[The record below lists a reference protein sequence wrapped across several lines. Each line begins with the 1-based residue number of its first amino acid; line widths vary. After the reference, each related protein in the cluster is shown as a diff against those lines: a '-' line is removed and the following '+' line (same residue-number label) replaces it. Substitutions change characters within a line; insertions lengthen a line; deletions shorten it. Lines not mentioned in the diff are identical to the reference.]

1 MDKTLIEKIENVTL
15 YNDKYKD
22 DQFKK
27 MLFKKEL
34 IECSRKGIKDK
45 DKSVFNLYQK
55 TIYENVDNDIF
66 MDDFLT
72 FAFSKKQYLNE
83 QQNTDEEQ
91 NQMREDIK
99 EIKSYLKRQNLEK
112 LQQQRE
118 MSKQRELQNDP
129 EYKAKKA
136 LGGVLRMILSI
147 TISSTLFKV
156 IGAGFDAVSGIGKGA
171 ATESENINID
181 NNSLL
186 LEDGEGQLMQ
196 ADGGLIAKLT
206 SVFSGT
212 VSLIPGLKTALG
224 IATAISIAAMIWGEI
239 SATKQL
245 KFIRNKADKIKGTMI
260 KIKAAVLKGD
270 QLANRSNN
278 AKVIQRWS
286 KRKQKMMNK
295 YEKYQQKYQE
305 TSNKIKQKESK
316 EQNNS
321 V

>member
-15 YNDKYKD
+15 YNNEYKD
-22 DQFKK
+22 NQFKK

-34 IECSRKGIKDK
+34 IECSRKGILDK
-45 DKSVFNLYQK
+45 NKNIFNLYQK

-83 QQNTDEEQ
+83 QQTTDEEQ

-99 EIKSYLKRQNLEK
+99 EIKEYLKRQNLEK

-118 MSKQRELQNDP
+118 IAKQRELQNDP

-136 LGGVLRMILSI
+136 IGGVLRMILSI
-147 TISSTLFKV
+147 TLSSTLFRI
-156 IGAGFDAVSGIGKGA
+156 IGGGMNMLGSA
-171 ATESENINID
+171 ATESENLNINND
-181 NNSLL
+181 SLL
-186 LEDGEGQLMQ
+186 LEDGESGVMQ

-206 SVFSGT
+206 SVFSG
-212 VSLIPGLKTALG
+212 VVGMIPGLKTALG
-224 IATAISIAAMIWGEI
+224 IATAIGIAAMIWGEI

-305 TSNKIKQKESK
+305 ITNKIKQKQSK